1 MKPKEIKKEKSI
13 VSDLRII
20 RDKISSEL
28 KGMSTLEIL
37 EYLKKKKTLHHSSVW
52 KNIQ

>member
-1 MKPKEIKKEKSI
+1 MKAKEIKKKKSI

-20 RDKISSEL
+20 REKISSEL
-28 KGMSTLEIL
+28 KGMTTLEIL
-37 EYLKKKKTLHHSSVW
+37 EYLKKKKTLHSSSVW